1 MGICTVASYRG
12 AQLFEIIGLEP
23 EVVDLCFPDTASRIG
38 GAGFARLDAD
48 ARELCAQAWDAQQD
62 VDVGGLLNDHPAAR
76 GAQWR
81 PACVAAVLRCRACT
95 AAVGTARP
103 AGTGAGRHAH
113 AAR

>member
-23 EVVDLCFPDTASRIG
+23 EVVDLCFLDTASRIG

-62 VDVGGLLNDHPAAR
+62 VDVGGLLKYVHGGEYHMYNPDVVTPCSARRAAAIR
-76 GAQWR
+76 VPGSSTAM
-81 PACVAAVLRCRACT
+81 RCMR
-95 AAVGTARP
+95 ARP
-103 AGTGAGRHAH
+103 RTA
-113 AAR
+113 